1 MAEDEDKTAN
11 GKPPVHPL
19 LNIIHAPPLSP
30 ASEPTDQD
38 DASDFPALEAL
49 LKLSASSRPRV
60 RLHLRRRRNAM
71 LAASVAAAVMG
82 GVVTGMAMGAII
94 VTPAHDRSAIAERD
108 TMQKTIAAL
117 REDVAI
123 LKADVAAA
131 GKTTV
136 SAADRP
142 AERLAEPADIT
153 GSISLPSID
162 APLPAPRPAVAA
174 RPQLVRGWW
183 ISSVREGLV
192 YVQGAGGIFQVQPGA
207 PLPGLGPVQDVALYD
222 GHWAVR
228 TPKGL
233 IVSVRDRRHFERF

>member
-1 MAEDEDKTAN
+1 
-11 GKPPVHPL
+11 
-19 LNIIHAPPLSP
+19 
-30 ASEPTDQD
+30 
-38 DASDFPALEAL
+38 
-49 LKLSASSRPRV
+49 
-60 RLHLRRRRNAM
+60 M
-71 LAASVAAAVMG
+71 LAASVAAAVMV

-94 VTPAHDRSAIAERD
+94 VTPARDRSAIAERD

-131 GKTTV
+131 EKSTIAT
-136 SAADRP
+136 AEKP
-142 AERLAEPADIT
+142 AEHLAEPADIT

-162 APLPAPRPAVAA
+162 APLPAPRPAIAA

-207 PLPGLGPVQDVALYD
+207 PLPGLGPVQAVALYD

-228 TPKGL
+228 TPEGFDRVRCATAA
-233 IVSVRDRRHFERF
+233 ISSASDPVSADFKADCAGAPRGPACFGPSAMCADR